1 MELINRDDGSVAEL
15 ISAIEQARVA
25 VAEGLRG
32 AYGAKVKY
40 AGLLNQKWDF
50 DWFELQHNDSSDE
63 GKAVR
68 KEKEAFYEVL
78 KGEQHSNPHKIWG
91 DIRKYAKTDR
101 YPAPPVIE
109 GEQGGEGEGEGEQ
122 GSDNAKHNRSPQLRN
137 LEELTALFKFNR
149 RQDSLSDE
157 LKQCQAYIAKA
168 LESLGVNVTMIGD

>member
-1 MELINRDDGSVAEL
+1 MDQVFDVANLIG
-15 ISAIEQARVA
+15 AIEQARIN

-32 AYGAKVKY
+32 AYGAKVAY
-40 AGLLNQKWDF
+40 AGLLNQKWEF
-50 DWFELQHNDSSDE
+50 DWFELKHNDSSDE

-78 KGEQHSNPHKIWG
+78 KGEQHSNPHKVWG
-91 DIRKYAKTDR
+91 DVRGYARTAR
-101 YPAPPVIE
+101 YGKAVVE
-109 GEQGGEGEGEGEQ
+109 GAEGSEAEGSEAE

-149 RQDSLSDE
+149 RQESLSDE

-168 LESLGVNVTMIGD
+168 LESLGVDIGMIGD

>member
-1 MELINRDDGSVAEL
+1 MDQVFDVAEL
-15 ISAIEQARVA
+15 ITAIEQARIN

-32 AYGAKVKY
+32 AYGAKVAY
-40 AGLLNQKWDF
+40 AGLLNQKWASF
-50 DWFELQHNDSSDE
+50 DWFELNHNDSSDE
-63 GKAVR
+63 GKAVK
-68 KEKEAFYEVL
+68 KEKEAFYEIL
-78 KGEQHSNPHKIWG
+78 KGEKHSNPHKIWG

-101 YPAPPVIE
+101 YGKPVVD
-109 GEQGGEGEGEGEQ
+109 GEQ

-168 LESLGVNVTMIGD
+168 LESLGVDIGMIGD

>member
-1 MELINRDDGSVAEL
+1 MDQVFDVAEL
-15 ISAIEQARVA
+15 ITAIEQARIN

-32 AYGAKVKY
+32 AYGAKVAY
-40 AGLLNQKWDF
+40 AGLLNQKWASF

-101 YPAPPVIE
+101 YGKPVVE
-109 GEQGGEGEGEGEQ
+109 GEQSEGGEQASG
-122 GSDNAKHNRSPQLRN
+122 DAKHNRSPQLRN

>member
-1 MELINRDDGSVAEL
+1 MDQVFDVADLIT
-15 ISAIEQARVA
+15 AIEQARIN

-32 AYGAKVKY
+32 AYGAKVAY
-40 AGLLNQKWDF
+40 AGLLNQKWEGF
-50 DWFELQHNDSSDE
+50 DWFELKHNDSSDE

-91 DIRKYAKTDR
+91 DIRGYARTER
-101 YPAPPVIE
+101 YGKPVVE
-109 GEQGGEGEGEGEQ
+109 GEQGGEGEGEQ

-168 LESLGVNVTMIGD
+168 LESLGVDIGMIGD

>member
-1 MELINRDDGSVAEL
+1 MELINRDDGSVADL

-32 AYGAKVKY
+32 AYGAKVAY
-40 AGLLNQKWDF
+40 AGLLNQKWASF

-78 KGEQHSNPHKIWG
+78 KGEKHSNPHKIWG

-101 YPAPPVIE
+101 YGKPVVE
-109 GEQGGEGEGEGEQ
+109 GEQGGEGEGGEQ

-168 LESLGVNVTMIGD
+168 LESLGVNVSMIGD

>member
-1 MELINRDDGSVAEL
+1 MELINRDNGSVADL
-15 ISAIEQARVA
+15 ISAIEQARIA

-32 AYGAKVKY
+32 AYGAKVAY
-40 AGLLNQKWDF
+40 ASLLNQKWASF
-50 DWFELQHNDSSDE
+50 DWFDLKHNDSSDE

-78 KGEQHSNPHKIWG
+78 KGEKHSNPHKIWG
-91 DIRKYAKTDR
+91 DIRGYAHTQR
-101 YPAPPVIE
+101 YGKPVVD
-109 GEQGGEGEGEGEQ
+109 GEQGDGEQGEQ

-149 RQDSLSDE
+149 RQDSLSEE

-168 LESLGVNVTMIGD
+168 LEALGVNVTMIGD

>member
-1 MELINRDDGSVAEL
+1 MDQVFDVAEL
-15 ISAIEQARVA
+15 ITAIEQARIN

-32 AYGAKVKY
+32 AYGAKVAY
-40 AGLLNQKWDF
+40 AGLLNQKWASF

-101 YPAPPVIE
+101 YGKPVVD
-109 GEQGGEGEGEGEQ
+109 GEQGEGEGGEQ

-168 LESLGVNVTMIGD
+168 LESLGVDIGMIGDYHC

>member
-1 MELINRDDGSVAEL
+1 MELVNRDDGSVADL
-15 ISAIEQARVA
+15 ITAIEQARVA

-32 AYGAKVKY
+32 AYGAKVEY
-40 AGLLNQKWDF
+40 AKLLNQKWSSF
-50 DWFELQHNDSSDE
+50 DWFELAHNDSSDE

-78 KGEQHSNPHKIWG
+78 KGEKHSNPHKIWG
-91 DIRKYAKTDR
+91 DIRKYAETDR
-101 YPAPPVIE
+101 YGKPVVE
-109 GEQGGEGEGEGEQ
+109 GEQGGEGEGGGQ

-168 LESLGVNVTMIGD
+168 LESLGVNVAMIGD

>member
-1 MELINRDDGSVAEL
+1 MDQVFDVADLIT
-15 ISAIEQARVA
+15 AIEQARIN

-32 AYGAKVKY
+32 AYGAKVAY
-40 AGLLNQKWDF
+40 AGLLNQKWASF
-50 DWFELQHNDSSDE
+50 DWFELTHNDSSDE

-78 KGEQHSNPHKIWG
+78 KGEKHSNPHKIWG

-101 YPAPPVIE
+101 YGKPVVD
-109 GEQGGEGEGEGEQ
+109 GEQGEGGEGGEQ

-168 LESLGVNVTMIGD
+168 LESLGVDIGMIGD